1 MRLTAKPNCCDEKQ
15 DEAQKVKAQKRCHL
29 NTFCVVNN
37 IPLCESHL
45 LDDEVHLIAY
55 LSKRA

>member
-29 NTFCVVNN
+29 NTFCEINN
-37 IPLCESHL
+37 IAFCEGHL
-45 LDDEVHLIAY
+45 LEDEVHLMN
-55 LSKRA
+55 